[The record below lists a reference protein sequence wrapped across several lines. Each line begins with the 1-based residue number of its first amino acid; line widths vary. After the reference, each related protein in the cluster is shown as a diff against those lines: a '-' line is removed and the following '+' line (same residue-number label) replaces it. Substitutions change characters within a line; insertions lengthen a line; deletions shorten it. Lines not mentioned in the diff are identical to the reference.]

1 MSLDDG
7 EVEIVEFHEGPHRE
21 SGISHPIEVVRATWS
36 LIVWSSNNSP
46 LPLNVQVG
54 HEEGIHFFLERGVK
68 AHTFVP
74 AEANLSTGAQGVVA
88 SWHVF
93 VCILFGVVAFMPNC
107 FPAASLQLTLLLGDA
122 IVATLCPEIVGDMAS
137 LRIPRDSK
145 QSC

>member
-7 EVEIVEFHEGPHRE
+7 EVETVEFHEGPHRE
-21 SGISHPIEVVRATWS
+21 RGISHPMKVVRATWS
-36 LIVWSSNNSP
+36 LIVWSSNNSS

-54 HEEGIHFFLERGVK
+54 HEKGIHFLIERGVK
-68 AHTFVP
+68 AHSFVP
-74 AEANLSTGAQGVVA
+74 AEADLSAGAQGEVA
-88 SWHVF
+88 SGHIF

-122 IVATLCPEIVGDMAS
+122 MVATLCPEIVGDLAS